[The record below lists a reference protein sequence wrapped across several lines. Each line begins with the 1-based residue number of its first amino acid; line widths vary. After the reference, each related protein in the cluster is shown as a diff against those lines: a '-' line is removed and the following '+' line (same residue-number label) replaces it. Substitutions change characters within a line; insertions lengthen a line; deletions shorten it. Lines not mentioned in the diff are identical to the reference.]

1 MVAPGHFVFGG
12 RLTPEIAPEELW
24 VPVAV
29 IDFSARATV
38 DPDAEVEVREREAV
52 RTRMERTRRVT
63 RQSSIQGRT
72 GAAALRKGA

>member
-1 MVAPGHFVFGG
+1 
-12 RLTPEIAPEELW
+12 
-24 VPVAV
+24 VAV